1 MTNKWQEREQD
12 RGVSRNTERDAT
24 AARGT
29 ALLPAQPGAS
39 RHKLPDHG
47 EQLVI
52 AVSALN
58 VSRDS
63 LGLTPSMQKT
73 NPSED

>member
-1 MTNKWQEREQD
+1 MGSRE
-12 RGVSRNTERDAT
+12 TERDAT
-24 AARGT
+24 TARGT

-52 AVSALN
+52 AISVLN
-58 VSRDS
+58 VPTDR
-63 LGLTPSMQKT
+63 LGLTPAMCKT